1 MAYAARFSAKGRKP
15 AIPRWRR
22 VGPLAVVLVA
32 VAALAA
38 ACGGGSKNTA
48 SSSPN
53 AASAQS
59 SASQSGVLFASC
71 MRAHGVSNFPDSA
84 VSVSG
89 GQLELH
95 VPGYL
100 KSEPEFRVG
109 VQGVPARSPRG
120 RRFGKAEREHPGGT
134 RVREL
139 HARPRDHRLP
149 RPPARRRF
157 RHPGQHQ
164 LTTVR
169 GGRKRLSDE
178 ARIPGGSC
186 GLERIVS
193 MGSLTS
199 TATETAG
206 VAGAGP
212 RLRHRLRGVL
222 VIGAVVLAAAAAAVT
237 IAHLF
242 ASTASVRAALPA
254 APR

>member
-100 KSEPEFRVG
+100 KSEPEFGSASRAC
-109 VQGVPARSPRG
+109 QRDL
-120 RRFGKAEREHPGGT
+120 PGGGASAKPS
-134 RVREL
+134 VNIQEEL
-139 HARPRDHRLP
+139 EFANCMRAHGITDFPDPL
-149 RPPARRRF
+149 
-157 RHPGQHQ
+157 
-164 LTTVR
+164 
-169 GGRKRLSDE
+169 
-178 ARIPGGSC
+178 PGGGFDILGDTNSPQFEAAENAC
-186 GLERIVS
+186 QTRP
-193 MGSLTS
+193 GSP
-199 TATETAG
+199 G
-206 VAGAGP
+206 VHVGSNG
-212 RLRHRLRGVL
+212 
-222 VIGAVVLAAAAAAVT
+222 
-237 IAHLF
+237 
-242 ASTASVRAALPA
+242 S
-254 APR
+254 